1 MFNNL
6 LNILFPESCPMCD
19 KPSSEHKTA
28 PFCSECWQTIVPYKG
43 PGCRICSK
51 PLASDAST
59 VCGECMK
66 DEPAFSSVMIFGL
79 YRGALRKA
87 INLLKYHNVK
97 RLSKPLADILLNIN
111 TPAIDGILP
120 VPLHRK
126 RLRHREFN
134 QSALLARYV
143 AHNLGVPLIIDCLIK
158 MTDTLPQVG
167 LTSKERKENISNAFG
182 IQDNTL
188 VKGKNI
194 MLIDDVITTGAT
206 VRECSKILKKAGAHD
221 IHVVALAHGIR
232 D

>member
-1 MFNNL
+1 
-6 LNILFPESCPMCD
+6 
-19 KPSSEHKTA
+19 
-28 PFCSECWQTIVPYKG
+28 
-43 PGCRICSK
+43 
-51 PLASDAST
+51 
-59 VCGECMK
+59 MK